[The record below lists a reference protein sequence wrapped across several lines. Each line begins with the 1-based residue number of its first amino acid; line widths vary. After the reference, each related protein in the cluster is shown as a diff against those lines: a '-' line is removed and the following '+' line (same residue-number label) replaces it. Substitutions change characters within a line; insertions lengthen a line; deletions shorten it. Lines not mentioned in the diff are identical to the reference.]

1 MESQPVSRGKTLA
14 VRLDFPLN
22 WIPDAPA
29 GGHRGVIDG
38 TVRCEG
44 DAVRELDRAAVN
56 DLTVRDKNLL
66 FLSVG

>member
-1 MESQPVSRGKTLA
+1 MESQAVSRAKTQTI
-14 VRLDFPLN
+14 RLGFLLN

-29 GGHRGVIDG
+29 GGHGGVVDC

-56 DLTVRDKNLL
+56 DLAVRDKNLL